1 MQNDWSFWFVHK
13 KKSFHKLKCRK
24 KEIWFQS
31 YRLAGC
37 EMLSHSFHSIAHLHL
52 IRFSWKDL
60 FFFFSF
66 HFKFYSVSIFNTTEN
81 RCIELHSPD
90 GIHSCILR
98 AIDPQEALAWFN
110 ALHSAIARSAQRAL
124 LDANRA
130 LSNIIGELKHI
141 GWLSRRVG
149 NEQVIYLAQKKR
161 KKTLWLQSLVESE
174 SYKNWKNENE
184 TFSSI
189 CESIERERE
198 RVFLFGKWAQIFAYF
213 NAFRTFFYAIQ

>member
-1 MQNDWSFWFVHK
+1 MMYV
-13 KKSFHKLKCRK
+13 
-24 KEIWFQS
+24 
-31 YRLAGC
+31 
-37 EMLSHSFHSIAHLHL
+37 
-52 IRFSWKDL
+52 L
-60 FFFFSF
+60 FPALF
-66 HFKFYSVSIFNTTEN
+66 HFHTIIEN

-149 NEQVIYLAQKKR
+149 NEQVIYL
-161 KKTLWLQSLVESE
+161 
-174 SYKNWKNENE
+174 
-184 TFSSI
+184 
-189 CESIERERE
+189 
-198 RVFLFGKWAQIFAYF
+198 
-213 NAFRTFFYAIQ
+213 FFFF

>member
-1 MQNDWSFWFVHK
+1 MMYV
-13 KKSFHKLKCRK
+13 
-24 KEIWFQS
+24 
-31 YRLAGC
+31 
-37 EMLSHSFHSIAHLHL
+37 
-52 IRFSWKDL
+52 L
-60 FFFFSF
+60 FPALF
-66 HFKFYSVSIFNTTEN
+66 HFHTIIEN

-149 NEQVIYLAQKKR
+149 NEQVI
-161 KKTLWLQSLVESE
+161 
-174 SYKNWKNENE
+174 
-184 TFSSI
+184 FF
-189 CESIERERE
+189 
-198 RVFLFGKWAQIFAYF
+198 FLK
-213 NAFRTFFYAIQ
+213 